1 MSFEPHYVNT
11 YAILFTVFIVF
22 SMIFTSMII
31 LFIENLKDD
40 EDILNDPVVKL
51 RYSRKRLKRNKSF

>member
-11 YAILFTVFIVF
+11 YAISFTIFIIF
-22 SMIFTSMII
+22 SMIFTSIVV
-31 LFIENLKDD
+31 LFVDTIRDD

-51 RYSRKRLKRNKSF
+51 RYPRTRLKRNKSF